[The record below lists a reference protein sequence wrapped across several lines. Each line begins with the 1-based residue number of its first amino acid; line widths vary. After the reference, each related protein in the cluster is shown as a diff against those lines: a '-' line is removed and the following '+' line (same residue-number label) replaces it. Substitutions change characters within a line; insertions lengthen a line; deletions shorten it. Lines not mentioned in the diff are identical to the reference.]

1 MILTF
6 LDFLKQKL
14 LVPND
19 VLLIDHLL
27 FDVKGKIIVFSIFL
41 YPFVIYQLP
50 GTNPF
55 LLETKYLR
63 K

>member
-1 MILTF
+1 MFLTF
-6 LDFLKQKL
+6 PDFLKQKL

-19 VLLIDHLL
+19 VLFIDHLL
-27 FDVKGKIIVFSIFL
+27 FYIKGKIIVFSMFL

-55 LLETKYLR
+55 LLETKYLG